1 MKKKFLLIFMFAHI
15 FAFFYSC
22 RFNPKNDLAV
32 EFRATIIKIEQ
43 HENGQYYIDLK
54 TSYGKEFT
62 YIDSAFNMYEDKI
75 RVGDSVIKIINTT
88 CFNYKRKDEVLVES
102 CKSIKL

>member
-1 MKKKFLLIFMFAHI
+1 LAILF
-15 FAFFYSC
+15 SC
-22 RFNPKNDLAV
+22 GFNPKNDLAV
-32 EFRATIIKIEQ
+32 EFRATILKIEQ

-62 YIDSAFNMYEDKI
+62 YIDSAFNNYKDRI

-88 CFNYKRKDEVLVES
+88 CFNYKRKDEVLVEA